1 MRRKRLE
8 GTQVLEDDGVGGN
21 EPFLGCQEVVESETV
36 FELRLQATGTLSV
49 ARKTICGLLQTSFTK
64 HKFKNQIVM
73 NLKIVAGKYSMSQAQ
88 TLRAGGS
95 VLTDWSH
102 IHGINYGETNPRTHS
117 P

>member
-1 MRRKRLE
+1 
-8 GTQVLEDDGVGGN
+8 
-21 EPFLGCQEVVESETV
+21 
-36 FELRLQATGTLSV
+36 
-49 ARKTICGLLQTSFTK
+49 
-64 HKFKNQIVM
+64 M
-73 NLKIVAGKYSMSQAQ
+73 NLKIVAGKYSVIPQAQ